1 MSSLPNEAQDD
12 AVVSPASGTHEEE
25 QEHRYSIQ
33 DFTLGHEMAFNVVIC
48 MGQLMTQAG
57 LAMTIVPLHIIGDH
71 FQVTNPGQLSW
82 LAAVSISMAF
92 YHVIHRG
99 AY

>member
-1 MSSLPNEAQDD
+1 MATS
-12 AVVSPASGTHEEE
+12 VPAAGVDEEE

-33 DFTLGHEMAFNVVIC
+33 DFTLGHEIAFNVVIC

-82 LAAVSISMAF
+82 LAAVSWFKDVAATDTTCDFILNSCT
-92 YHVIHRG
+92 
-99 AY
+99 